1 MSMKGKVALCYEYGR
16 YEYGS
21 NKPHKAY
28 HVRDVIEHY
37 LLVSMVDHLMH
48 IIEPEDDNCVS
59 YLVPLTRACQENW
72 LFFDDVYIASS
83 YAKSRKQNAISR
95 ELARD

>member
-1 MSMKGKVALCYEYGR
+1 MSMKGKVALY

-21 NKPHKAY
+21 NEPHKKY

-37 LLVSMVDHLMH
+37 LLVSMVDHLMR
-48 IIEPEDDNCVS
+48 IVEPEDDNCVS
-59 YLVPLTRACQENW
+59 YLVPLTRVCQENW

-83 YAKSRKQNAISR
+83 YAKSRMQNAIS
-95 ELARD
+95 LAIALD